1 MVDTRA
7 SNKKKRPGLPDLPT
21 TRREANVDN
30 SGSSGNND
38 SPRTLKPAQ
47 KPTAVKAR
55 KANKAR
61 AQATNAVAQLE
72 MAMELEDA
80 LKQNS
85 ARRSDAPRLV
95 KKVPRQKLGADGSGQ
110 EHPGMPRYD
119 SITRQI
125 LMDLLMIN

>member
-1 MVDTRA
+1 
-7 SNKKKRPGLPDLPT
+7 
-21 TRREANVDN
+21 
-30 SGSSGNND
+30 
-38 SPRTLKPAQ
+38 
-47 KPTAVKAR
+47 VKAG

-61 AQATNAVAQLE
+61 AQAVNAVAQLE

-95 KKVPRQKLGADGSGQ
+95 KKVPRQKLGADRSGQ